1 MIATT
6 VTEPQL
12 IVNVSDSSML
22 KSLKEAILLLKG
34 VSSVKECL
42 PKTEMNEKEFFA
54 KLDKSIASMEQGT
67 CDEMGSDESGAEF
80 LKRILC
86 RTK

>member
-12 IVNVSDSSML
+12 IVNVSDTSML
-22 KSLKEAILLLKG
+22 KALKNAILLLKG

-42 PKTEMNEKEFFA
+42 PKTEMTEKEFFA
-54 KLDKSIASMEQGT
+54 KLDESIASAENGNS
-67 CDEMGSDESGAEF
+67 DEMGANESGEEF
-80 LKRILC
+80 LERILC
-86 RTK
+86 CTK

>member
-6 VTEPQL
+6 AAEPQL
-12 IVNVSDSSML
+12 IVKVRDSSML
-22 KSLKEAILLLKG
+22 KSLKSAILLLKG

-42 PKTEMNEKEFFA
+42 PKTEMSEKEFFS
-54 KLDKSIASMEQGT
+54 KLDKSIASARNGK
-67 CDEMGSDESGAEF
+67 CDEMGSDESGAKF
-80 LKRILC
+80 LERILC